1 MQICSFYLGV
11 WLRIKIQEMP
21 MLRLLE
27 SNVFSIRSAT
37 VTTTAKSE
45 HL

>member
-1 MQICSFYLGV
+1 MQICSFYLSV
-11 WLRIKIQEMP
+11 WLSIKIQEIP
-21 MLRLLE
+21 TLSLLE

-45 HL
+45 RL